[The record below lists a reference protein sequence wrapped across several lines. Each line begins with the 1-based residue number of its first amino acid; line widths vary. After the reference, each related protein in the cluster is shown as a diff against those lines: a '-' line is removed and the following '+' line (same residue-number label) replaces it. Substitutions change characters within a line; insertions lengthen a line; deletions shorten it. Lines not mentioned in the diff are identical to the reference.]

1 MGELMSMF
9 FLKKYKWKNC
19 SFYSTNSVND
29 LLNQKLLKL
38 LPKYTGGWDG
48 LYFNILCLQTNYI
61 KPGYHKINIQMNLE
75 DLKKLRGFEITNS
88 N

>member
-1 MGELMSMF
+1 MTYLI
-9 FLKKYKWKNC
+9 KN
-19 SFYSTNSVND
+19 YSNYY
-29 LLNQKLLKL
+29 L
-38 LPKYTGGWDG
+38 
-48 LYFNILCLQTNYI
+48 NILGDIVDYILICLQTNYI